1 VTDELKNVYG
11 AAGALD
17 RFFDDK
23 TPIDLFR
30 GLKTGGH
37 ADLMQPTFI
46 GWHTRG
52 EPRHPDVLVSDSV
65 GVSPQYI
72 GGDSS
77 ALVTEGK
84 DKAETENILGNADK
98 YVVKGCRTLAG
109 KHRGISVFDKKNQV
123 LRNFDWYKI
132 EKGTDIPVSLAI
144 TRDSPLLESI
154 KPIHYTIAP
163 KDDMPLPLFLQ
174 HLKALGSTSK
184 LDK

>member
-1 VTDELKNVYG
+1 MTDELKNTYEN
-11 AAGALD
+11 AGALD
-17 RFFDDK
+17 RFFDEK

-30 GLKTGGH
+30 GQKIGGR
-37 ADLMQPTFI
+37 AELMQPTLI
-46 GWHTRG
+46 GWHTKN
-52 EPRHPDVLVSDSV
+52 EPRHPDVLVNDSI
-65 GVSPQYI
+65 GVSPQYV
-72 GGDSS
+72 GGDLS

-84 DKAETENILGNADK
+84 DGAETENILRNADK
-98 YVVKGCRTLAG
+98 YIVKGCRTMAG

-132 EKGTDIPVSLAI
+132 EKGTDIPEPLAV

-154 KPIHYTIAP
+154 RPIHYTIAP

-174 HLKALGSTSK
+174 HLKSLGSKSK